1 MKHTLQF
8 PQLLKD
14 LPPLKDDKEYVSYDV
29 EFLFTNILLKECID
43 YILEK
48 IYVYNKLPKYIAN

>member
-29 EFLFTNILLKECID
+29 EFLFTNILLKESID

>member
-8 PQLLKD
+8 SQLLKD
-14 LPPLKDDKEYVSYDV
+14 LPPLKDDEEYVSYDV
-29 EFLFTNILLKECID
+29 ESLFTNMLLKESID